1 MGISDPLYGAVP
13 DRPDRPDPMLSIR
26 EDTPPNSIVLNGGG
40 NVEMLRVAKD
50 GFYVRGEKVPMDD
63 KEAETVYNAFL
74 QWMSYMA
81 LTRNY

>member
-1 MGISDPLYGAVP
+1 MGTSDPLYGAVP
-13 DRPDRPDPMLSIR
+13 DGPNPMLSIR
-26 EDTPPNSIVLNGGG
+26 EDTPPTSIVLNGGS
-40 NVEMLRVAKD
+40 VEMLRVAKD
-50 GFYVRGEKVPMDD
+50 GFYVRGEKVPVDD

>member
-1 MGISDPLYGAVP
+1 
-13 DRPDRPDPMLSIR
+13 MLSIR

>member
-1 MGISDPLYGAVP
+1 MGTLDPLYGAVP
-13 DRPDRPDPMLSIR
+13 DRPNSKISIR

>member
-1 MGISDPLYGAVP
+1 MKTHDPLYGAVP
-13 DRPDRPDPMLSIR
+13 DDKLNPTISIR

-50 GFYVRGEKVPMDD
+50 GFYVRGEKVPVDD

-81 LTRNY
+81 LTRTY

>member
-1 MGISDPLYGAVP
+1 MKTHDPLYGVVP
-13 DRPDRPDPMLSIR
+13 DDKLNPTISIR

>member
-13 DRPDRPDPMLSIR
+13 DDKLNPTISIR

>member
-1 MGISDPLYGAVP
+1 MRISDLPYSAIP
-13 DRPDRPDPMLSIR
+13 DDKLIPMISIR
-26 EDTPPNSIVLNGGG
+26 ENTPPNSIVLNGGG

-50 GFYVRGEKVPMDD
+50 GFYVRGEKVPIDD